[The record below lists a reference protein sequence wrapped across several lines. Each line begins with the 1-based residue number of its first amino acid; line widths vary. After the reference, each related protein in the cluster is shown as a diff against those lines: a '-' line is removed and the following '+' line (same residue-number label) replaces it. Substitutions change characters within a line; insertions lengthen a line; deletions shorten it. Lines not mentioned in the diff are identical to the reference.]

1 MIELSLPPKT
11 PSIQG
16 DSAAGDAGFGEPAGV
31 AMCDAQPSSSELDE
45 LEDDE
50 DASASVASGLR

>member
-11 PSIQG
+11 PSIHG
-16 DSAAGDAGFGEPAGV
+16 ESAAGDAGFGEPAGV
-31 AMCDAQPSSSELDE
+31 AMCDAQPSSSELEE

-50 DASASVASGLR
+50 DADASTAPGCR